1 MTICN
6 CNQGRLPCTCR
17 SIKQM
22 KMQNDYDDDAVRKRE
37 IYLYAATA
45 ELIKNRPG
53 MRVGGEPSESRF
65 EELLEVGSVTHE
77 YAADVAFRRGRQL
90 ETAWAEIHSLGVRV
104 QVLQGL
110 AVIGWAAAILLALGV

>member
-6 CNQGRLPCTCR
+6 CNQGRLPCTCL
-17 SIKQM
+17 SIEQV
-22 KMQNDYDDDAVRKRE
+22 KMQNDYDDAVRKRE
-37 IYLYAATA
+37 IDLYAATA
-45 ELIKNRPG
+45 QLINNRPG
-53 MRVGGEPSESRF
+53 MRVGDEPSESRF

-77 YAADVAFRRGRQL
+77 YAADVAVRRGRQL
-90 ETAWAEIHSLGVRV
+90 ETAWAEIRSLGVRV